1 MKNDCSYS
9 VFVERDLRSKG
20 DEHFDSV
27 IKLLG
32 STSYYSAPATSTRQI
47 KKNYVPKI
55 NCDVD
60 GAAVSGVLDEA
71 DFAHKLAKTL
81 NIPDEKPAQV
91 ESKDENNNIVMKDV
105 DSKTYKNPSHF
116 FSGDQPL
123 DPGFAACKVD
133 V

>member
-1 MKNDCSYS
+1 

-32 STSYYSAPATSTRQI
+32 STSYYSAPSTSTRQI

-55 NCDVD
+55 NCDVE

-81 NIPDEKPAQV
+81 NIPDVKPAPVQV
-91 ESKDENNNIVMKDV
+91 EAKDGNGNVVMQV
-105 DSKTYKNPSHF
+105 IDSKTYKNASHF
-116 FSGDQPL
+116 FSGDKPL